1 MITHF
6 RHSEGP
12 LTGRETRGRRTPS
25 TRTGRDPSSP
35 LPESVEGSA
44 DPDSTPDPVEEKSVS
59 DDGEDESDDGEGD
72 FHTSSIVEIRPR
84 VQCLRGKN
92 EKNTPLS
99 FVQTV
104 P

>member
-59 DDGEDESDDGEGD
+59 DDGEDDADDGEGD

-84 VQCLRGKN
+84 VQCLGDISSN
-92 EKNTPLS
+92 IVASP
-99 FVQTV
+99 VQTV